1 MIPYYNRIDSNET
14 RDSTDETTAILNKSS
29 DRDNHNADKISLDS
43 FHSQLDDRNKNWLKK
58 RNVLILIG
66 CSIIVVILIL
76 AIFILEPWKK

>member
-66 CSIIVVILIL
+66 CSIIFVILIL
-76 AIFILEPWKK
+76 VIFILEPWKK

>member
-1 MIPYYNRIDSNET
+1 MIPYYNRIESNET

-76 AIFILEPWKK
+76 VIFILEPWKK